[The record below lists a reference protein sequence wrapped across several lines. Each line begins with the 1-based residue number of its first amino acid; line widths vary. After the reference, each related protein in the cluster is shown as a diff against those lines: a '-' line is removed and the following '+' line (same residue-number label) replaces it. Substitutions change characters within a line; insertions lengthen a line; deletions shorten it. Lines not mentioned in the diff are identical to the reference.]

1 MTGPDAPPRAVIVTG
16 GGSGV
21 GRAVAL
27 AFAAEGDTVIIAGRN
42 AERLEATVA
51 EAASSAGDD
60 AGQKV
65 GQETGEVIAV
75 PTDVR
80 DLASVER
87 LFATAVDRCGRLDIL
102 FNNAGMGSPGVP
114 LDELDPATIADVIA
128 TNLTGMFWCTR
139 QAMKVMKRQDPRG
152 GRIINNGSISADRPR
167 PHSAPYT
174 ATKHAVTGLTKSTI
188 LDGRGHDIAC
198 GQIDI
203 GNAHTD
209 MTARMREGIIQ
220 ADGRTAVEPVMDV
233 DHVARAVVHMASL
246 PLDANVSFM
255 TVMATT
261 MPLYGR
267 G

>member
-1 MTGPDAPPRAVIVTG
+1 MTAVPRPRSVIVTG
-16 GGSGV
+16 GGSGI

-27 AFAAEGDTVIIAGRN
+27 AFAAEGDRVVVAGRDRG
-42 AERLEATVA
+42 RLDATV
-51 EAASSAGDD
+51 EAAAALPGS
-60 AGQKV
+60 V
-65 GQETGEVIAV
+65 VAV
-75 PTDVR
+75 VTDVR
-80 DLASVER
+80 DHGSVVR
-87 LFATAVDRCGRLDIL
+87 LFDATVETAGRLDVL

-114 LDELDPATIADVIA
+114 LDELAPEVIADVIA

-139 QAMKVMKRQDPRG
+139 EAMRVMKAQAPRG

-167 PHSAPYT
+167 PNAAPYT

-188 LDGRGHDIAC
+188 LDGRAHDIAA

-203 GNAHTD
+203 GNASTD
-209 MTARMREGIIQ
+209 MTAAMQQGIVQ
-220 ADGRTAVEPVMDV
+220 PDGRIAVEPVMDV
-233 DHVARAVVHMASL
+233 EHVGRAVVQMASL
-246 PLDANVSFM
+246 PLEANIAFL